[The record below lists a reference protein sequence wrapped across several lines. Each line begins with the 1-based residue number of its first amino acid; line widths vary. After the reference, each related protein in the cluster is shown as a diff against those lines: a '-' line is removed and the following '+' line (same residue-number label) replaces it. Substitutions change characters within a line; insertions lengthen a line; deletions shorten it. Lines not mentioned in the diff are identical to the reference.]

1 MGDDDSAT
9 TAAAGMRLL
18 RQEFTQPRARQA
30 DAGPR
35 ASAVHAP
42 PPCDLGLLDYLEER
56 RAEVI
61 DATLTATAGGPTPPP
76 APADEGIYQWMV
88 DATAHLDGAR
98 RRVQEA
104 IAYHHRIAHAVRAG
118 DHLLVRTISCPK
130 CWCFSLQWREP
141 IQRAVCVQRRCTDS
155 SGLASQWN
163 LKQLAHHHIE
173 TRPQQAAT

>member
-18 RQEFTQPRARQA
+18 RQEFTQPRARTA

-35 ASAVHAP
+35 ASRVHAP

-61 DATLTATAGGPTPPP
+61 DATLTATADGPQPPP

-104 IAYHHRIAHAVRAG
+104 IAYHHKIAYAIRAG
-118 DHLLVRTISCPK
+118 DNLVIRRLSCPK
-130 CWCFSLQWREP
+130 CRCYSLMWRES
-141 IQRAVCVQRRCTDS
+141 IQRAVCIQRACRDKA
-155 SGLASQWN
+155 GRASQWD

-173 TRPQQAAT
+173 TRPQRVAT